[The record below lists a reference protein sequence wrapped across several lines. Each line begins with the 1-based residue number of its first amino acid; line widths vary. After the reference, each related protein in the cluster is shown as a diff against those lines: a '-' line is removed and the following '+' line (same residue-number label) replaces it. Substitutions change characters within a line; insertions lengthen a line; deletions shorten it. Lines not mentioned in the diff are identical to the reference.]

1 MCLIKRGVNG
11 EASASSRRPCT
22 TATPALDHLKALLG
36 GIPQRK
42 LGLRKKNAI
51 AFSLPANTMNT
62 VDPRAAHSQV
72 CRDAG
77 PRSPTGNVVG
87 SKWVTTVR
95 APGL

>member
-11 EASASSRRPCT
+11 EVSASSRRPCT

-62 VDPRAAHSQV
+62 VDPCAAHSQV

-95 APGL
+95 PPGL